1 MKYRVLLAAGAAF
14 FAMGSAAQAQTVDFA
29 GVAGGLVTDGVNS
42 QSIGPLGTAYLE
54 NAGVGG
60 SLQATT
66 IVDPTTVYFR
76 SGAAVSGVDAIA
88 NVSTGVDILLSN
100 NSSSEYYLDDF
111 ASTIIPAGFGFFLQ
125 DRSGGPAN
133 DIFMDYGHAA
143 GSDFSALKDFV
154 PANVNF
160 AGANFDFVV
169 SSAEDDTVLYSVFGE
184 IGLRFNGSGN
194 LVASFNLTE
203 AQSKLTTFET
213 QLDEAGAKAFR
224 WGAQDIVV
232 PLSSLPIFNP
242 NDVKQIRYRANVQT
256 FTRFGCLDDGVTCLV
271 SYAAFGDPIGR
282 GGGLDDASALETRGG
297 FNLQYA
303 SMDAALFDGLKF
315 EDVELSR
322 ADLYRPLEGAVPEPA
337 TWAMMIAGFGL
348 AGAALRR
355 RRFAVS

>member
-1 MKYRVLLAAGAAF
+1 MKSKVLLAAGAAF
-14 FAMGSAAQAQTVDFA
+14 FVMGSAAQAQTVDFA
-29 GVAGGLVTDGVNS
+29 GVAGGVVTDGVNS
-42 QSIGPLGTAYLE
+42 ESIGAPGTAYLN

-60 SLQATT
+60 SLQATAV
-66 IVDPTTVYFR
+66 VDSTTVYFR

-100 NSSSEYYLDDF
+100 NSQSEYYLDDF

-125 DRSGGPAN
+125 DRSGGGAS

-143 GSDFSALKDFV
+143 GSNFSALKDLV

-169 SSAEDDTVLYSVFGE
+169 SSVEDDSVLYSVFGE
-184 IGLRFNGSGN
+184 IGLRFNGSGD
-194 LVASFNLTE
+194 LIASFNLTE

-256 FTRFGCLDDGVTCLV
+256 FTRYGCLADGVTCLV

-282 GGGLDDASALETRGG
+282 GGGLDDLAAVETRGG

-303 SMDAALFDGLKF
+303 SLDAGLFDGLKF
-315 EDVELSR
+315 GDVELSR
-322 ADLYRPLEGAVPEPA
+322 ADLYRPLDTAVPEPA

-355 RRFAVS
+355 RRLAYA